1 MNEPTCDVIRDLLP
15 LYIDNCCSQASRTL
29 VEEHLAVCPDCK
41 QEWEDAVEGGPIFL
55 QDAADDLL
63 EKLSEEK
70 PAKIMKKGLKKM
82 KRKWAQSITA
92 VAVAAILIIPL
103 GILTFNQSRAYG
115 ISFTGLNEI
124 QIANAFLSDLKN
136 GDPEAA
142 FEHIDLSF
150 WQWKFEGFQFDEDT
164 MSTFEADLKAQFIE
178 QASALIEA
186 GGISDFQYLSSTW
199 INKLEPLGGTN
210 CHQLNYS
217 VTVDGV
223 TCTLALGVTD
233 NGVAEMFDAEFN
245 NALPPA
251 LDALDQYSSI
261 VLHRYRET

>member
-1 MNEPTCDVIRDLLP
+1 MNKTSCGVIRDLLP
-15 LYIDNCCSQASRTL
+15 LYIDNCCSPESRTM
-29 VEEHLAVCPDCK
+29 VEEHLATCPACK
-41 QEWEDAVEGGPIFL
+41 QEWEEAIQDGPLFL
-55 QDAADDLL
+55 DGVADDLL
-63 EKLSEEK
+63 ETLSEEK
-70 PAKIMKKGLKKM
+70 PEKIMKKGLKKM

-115 ISFTGLNEI
+115 ISFSGLNEI

-136 GDPEAA
+136 NDPEAA

-150 WQWKFEGFQFDEDT
+150 WRWRFEGFQFDEDT
-164 MSTFEADLKAQFIE
+164 MSTFETDLKAQFIE

-199 INKLEPLGGTN
+199 INKLEPLGGTD

-223 TCTLALGVTD
+223 SCTLAICVTD
-233 NGVAEMFDAEFN
+233 NGVTGMFDATYN
-245 NALPPA
+245 DNLPPA
-251 LDALDQYSSI
+251 LDELDQYSSI
-261 VLHRYRET
+261 VLHRYMES